1 MAEEFTGSRLFLNIP
16 ASVAHDERIKSDKS
30 ILLYGEVI
38 SMINV
43 TGSFYMSNKALAKR
57 LRCTPQTVIRCVREL
72 EKLKYIKSTMVK
84 DEKSGAVKGRKIELL
99 PIPTNTD
106 VKGEG
111 NTDVNTPITSMLN
124 TPYHSCYEGGN
135 TDVTQIE
142 QYNKTINRTEED
154 IDKLSSSE
162 PNSDPE
168 LEEKQKS
175 QKIPY
180 EKIVDYLNSK
190 TNSHYRPT
198 SKATRRLIKARYNEG
213 FTDIDFKT
221 VIDKK
226 CAEWLQ
232 DGNMVQYL
240 RPETLFGT
248 KFEAYLNQPDTGP
261 IPRRNFGNK
270 PVRRA
275 TDWGQIQQQLQQQS
289 QTVPQMTQ
297 EERNAIFREYG
308 R

>member
-30 ILLYGEVI
+30 ILLYGEVL

-261 IPRRNFGNK
+261 IPRRNFGHK
-270 PVRRA
+270 TVRRA
-275 TDWGQIQQQLQQQS
+275 TNWDKVQQQQS

>member
-30 ILLYGEVI
+30 ILLYGEVL

-43 TGSFYMSNKALAKR
+43 TGNFYMSNNALAKR
-57 LRCTPQTVIRCVREL
+57 LRCNPRTVIRCVREL

-99 PIPTNTD
+99 PMPTNTD
-106 VKGEG
+106 VKREG
-111 NTDVNTPITSMLN
+111 GTDDSTPLTSMSG
-124 TPYHSCYEGGN
+124 TPCHSCYEGGG

-168 LEEKQKS
+168 PEKQKS

-180 EKIVDYLNSK
+180 EQIVDYLNQK
-190 TNSHYRPT
+190 TNFHYRAT
-198 SKATRRLIKARYNEG
+198 SEKTRKNIKARFKEG
-213 FTDIDFKT
+213 FTEDDFKY

-226 CAEWLQ
+226 CDEWL
-232 DGNMVQYL
+232 DDKRMFQYL
-240 RPETLFGT
+240 RPSTLFGT
-248 KFEAYLNQPDTGP
+248 KFEFYLNQKEPVNISQPNYGA
-261 IPRRNFGNK
+261 K
-270 PVRRA
+270 PVRKA
-275 TDWGQIQQQLQQQS
+275 TDWGQVQQQLQQQS
-289 QTVPQMTQ
+289 QTVPQLTQ